1 MQPMSLYINKSSL
14 SEMIIMKNNIASGNK
29 KLSHSHP
36 HYDRFPPDW
45 NVVGGN
51 LRHGKPTLI

>member
-1 MQPMSLYINKSSL
+1 MQPMPLHTNKSSK
-14 SEMIIMKNNIASGNK
+14 SSNIACGTK

-36 HYDRFPPDW
+36 HYDRFPPDL

-51 LRHGKPTLI
+51 LLHGKPKDTYIWW